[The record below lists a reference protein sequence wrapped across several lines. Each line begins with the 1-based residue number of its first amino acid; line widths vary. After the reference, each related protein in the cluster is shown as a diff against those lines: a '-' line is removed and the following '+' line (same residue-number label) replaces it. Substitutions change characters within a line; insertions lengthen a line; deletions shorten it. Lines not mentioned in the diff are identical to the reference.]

1 MKKITFLKK
10 MLAVLLFSAG
20 TVYVSAQP
28 SLLKVIPEVQK
39 FTASTGSFSV
49 GNSINIVVNR
59 SNSDSLLSVGQ
70 QLSADLNTMFGI
82 SAPVTLTDLKTAPEN
97 SILLRISDIALKNS
111 EAYTLTTAGGIT
123 IEGATRTGT
132 FWSTRTVLQLLENH
146 NREIPRGVIT
156 DYPDYPSRGFMLDV
170 GRKFFTIDFLRHY
183 VKFMSYYKM
192 NEFQVHLNDNGFK
205 QYFNNDWLKTYAAFR
220 LESETYPGLAAKDG
234 HYTKAEFRDLQLLGM
249 QYGVNVI
256 PEIDI
261 PAHSLAFTQY
271 NPALA
276 ASNTAYGMDHLDLY
290 KPEVFEFFDK
300 LFAEYITGPN
310 PVFVG
315 PDVHI
320 GTDEY
325 NTTES
330 KKFRE
335 FTNYY
340 MNYITGLGK
349 RPRLWG
355 AMRMMT
361 KDNTPVSA
369 KGGAIINAWNQGW
382 VDPFK
387 SIEDGFKIIST
398 PDAWLYIVPAAGYY
412 RDFLDIQWIFNNYR
426 AEKVNPSE
434 TLTPYHPSLY
444 GAMFAVWND
453 ICGNG
458 ISQQDVHFRV
468 LSAMKVV
475 GMKLW
480 KSNPTIT
487 YDTYNELAMQTSEG
501 PGLNMAGNYTPE
513 EHGAIDA
520 KLGETPVVFDG
531 KTQLAL
537 GAGEL
542 GYNYDVSFDLKVS
555 ADNAADAVLFA
566 GPFSKVTV
574 NAGGTGKLG
583 FSRDG
588 YHYTFNYIPDNNWHT
603 IRILGDFKSVTLY
616 VDEVRVEKLAPYSKN
631 GFRFQQT
638 LFFPLQFAGDNQN
651 GFKGELK
658 NLKTGRLDMEKIK
671 TEFLATKVMPASGKY
686 YIKYGNKY
694 LTNTNYGGSGG
705 NPTFQNMIVYSTLK
719 PNQHWTVTHVAATN
733 RYKIVNT
740 RDSRYL
746 NELVN
751 FGVNPYSD
759 LWNTYHFYQKDSLF
773 AIQNDGNSGKGFWYV
788 ENNRLNAGDE
798 VYGEENYTI
807 QLIPVNTTDVETLSK
822 KDLKIRQKKDYVE
835 VTGVT
840 ARELSLYT
848 LSGSVFATKRDSNV
862 LVVNS
867 IPKGIYVLHVVT
879 DENKQGSFKLKF

>member
-1 MKKITFLKK
+1 MMRNNFLKK
-10 MLAVLLFSAG
+10 AFSVLLTLTASA
-20 TVYVSAQP
+20 VVCAQP
-28 SLLKVIPEVQK
+28 SLLKVIPEVQ
-39 FTASTGSFSV
+39 SFAVSS
-49 GNSINIVVNR
+49 GTFSPPNNIAILVKKA
-59 SNSDSLLSVGQ
+59 NSDSLMSVAN
-70 QLSADLNTMFGI
+70 QLRDDLQTMFGTTATVAETSLNI
-82 SAPVTLTDLKTAPEN
+82 APDNA
-97 SILLRISDIALKNS
+97 ILLRISDVKLKNT
-111 EAYTLTTAGGIT
+111 EAYNMSIAGGIT
-123 IEGATRTGT
+123 VDGATRTGT
-132 FWSTRTVLQLLENH
+132 FWATRTILQLFENH
-146 NREIPRGVIT
+146 KTEIPRGVIS
-156 DYPDYPSRGFMLDV
+156 DHPDYPSRGFMLDV

-183 VKFMSYYKM
+183 VKFMSYYKL

-276 ASNTAYGMDHLDLY
+276 ATNTAYGMDHLDLY

-300 LFAEYITGPN
+300 LFAEYISGPN
-310 PVFVG
+310 PVFIG

-325 NTTES
+325 NRTES

-335 FTNYY
+335 FTNHY
-340 MNYITGLGK
+340 MNHVVELGK

-361 KDNTPVSA
+361 NDNTPVPA
-369 KGGAIINAWNQGW
+369 KGGAIINAWSQGW
-382 VDPFK
+382 IDPFK

-426 AEKVNPSE
+426 AEKVNPAE
-434 TLTPYHPSLY
+434 TLAPFHPSLY

-468 LSAMKVV
+468 LPSMKVV

-480 KSNPTIT
+480 KSNPTISYET
-487 YDTYNELAMQTSEG
+487 YQQIATETSEG
-501 PGLNMAGNYTPE
+501 PGLNMAGFYSE
-513 EHGAIDA
+513 DEHRAIDA
-520 KLGETPVVFDG
+520 KIAENAIVFDG
-531 KTQLAL
+531 TTELPI
-537 GAGEL
+537 GAGDL
-542 GYNYDVSFDLKVS
+542 GYNYDVSFDLK
-555 ADNAADAVLFA
+555 AYAGNEANAVVFGSD
-566 GPFSKVTV
+566 FSKLTL
-574 NAGGTGKLG
+574 NTNGTGKLG

-588 YHYTFNYIPDNNWHT
+588 YTYTFNYVPENKWQNV
-603 IRILGDFKSVTLY
+603 RIIGDFKSVTLY
-616 VDEVRVEKLAPYSKN
+616 VDSVRIEKLLPYTKN

-638 LFFPLQFAGDNQN
+638 LFFPLKNAGDAQN

-658 NLKTGRLDMEKIK
+658 NLKTGRLDMEKLKADFI
-671 TEFLATKVMPASGKY
+671 ASKVMPESGNY

-694 LTNTNYGGSGG
+694 LTNTNYNGSGG
-705 NPTFQNMIVYSTLK
+705 NPTFQNMITYSALK
-719 PNQHWTVTHVAATN
+719 PNQHWTVTRVSATN

-740 RDSRYL
+740 RDGRYL
-746 NELVN
+746 NELVA
-751 FGVNPYSD
+751 FGVNAYSD
-759 LWNTYHFYQKDSLF
+759 LWNTYNFYKKDSLY

-798 VYGEENYTI
+798 SYDPENYVVE
-807 QLIPVNTTDVETLSK
+807 LIPVNATEVETLTK
-822 KDLKIRQKKDYVE
+822 RDLKIRQKKESVE

-840 ARELSLYT
+840 AREMSLYT
-848 LSGSVFATKRDSNV
+848 LSGTVLATKRDSNV
-862 LVVNS
+862 LIINS
-867 IPKGIYVLHVVT
+867 VPKGVYVLHVVT
-879 DENKQGSFKLKF
+879 DENKYGSFKLKF

>member
-1 MKKITFLKK
+1 MMRNNFLKK
-10 MLAVLLFSAG
+10 AFSVLLTLTASA
-20 TVYVSAQP
+20 VVCAQP
-28 SLLKVIPEVQK
+28 SLLKVIPEVQ
-39 FTASTGSFSV
+39 SFAVSS
-49 GNSINIVVNR
+49 GTFSPPNSITILVKKA
-59 SNSDSLLSVGQ
+59 NSDSLMSVAN
-70 QLSADLNTMFGI
+70 QLRDELKTMFGTTATVAET
-82 SAPVTLTDLKTAPEN
+82 SLNTAPDN
-97 SILLRISDIALKNS
+97 AILLRISDVKLKNT
-111 EAYTLTTAGGIT
+111 EAYNMNIAGGIT
-123 IEGATRTGT
+123 VEGATRVGT
-132 FWSTRTVLQLLENH
+132 FWATRTILQLFENH
-146 NREIPRGVIT
+146 KTEIPRGAIT
-156 DYPDYPSRGFMLDV
+156 DYPDYPSRGFMLDT

-192 NEFQVHLNDNGFK
+192 NELQVHLNDNGFK

-234 HYTKAEFRDLQLLGM
+234 HYTKAEFRDLQLMGM

-290 KPEVFEFFDK
+290 KPEVYEFFDK

-325 NTTES
+325 NRTES

-340 MNYITGLGK
+340 INHIVELGK

-361 KDNTPVSA
+361 NDNTPVPA
-369 KGGAIINAWNQGW
+369 KGGAIINAWSRDW
-382 VDPFK
+382 IDPFK

-412 RDFLDIQWIFNNYR
+412 RDFLDIQWIFKNYR
-426 AEKVNPSE
+426 AEMVNPAES
-434 TLTPYHPSLY
+434 LAPFHPSLY

-468 LSAMKVV
+468 LPSMQVV

-480 KSNPTIT
+480 KSNPTMT
-487 YDTYNELAMQTSEG
+487 YETYSELAKQTSEG
-501 PGLNMAGNYTPE
+501 PGLNMAGFYSE
-513 EHGAIDA
+513 DEHQAINA
-520 KLGETPVVFDG
+520 KITENAIVFDG
-531 KTQLAL
+531 TTEFPI
-537 GAGEL
+537 GAGDL
-542 GYNYDVSFDLKVS
+542 GYNYDVSFDLK
-555 ADNAADAVLFA
+555 AYAGNATNAVVF
-566 GPFSKVTV
+566 GSDFSKLTL
-574 NAGGTGKLG
+574 NTNGTGKLG

-588 YHYTFNYIPDNNWHT
+588 YTYTFNYVPENKWQNV
-603 IRILGDFKSVTLY
+603 RIIGDFKSVTLF
-616 VDEVRVEKLAPYSKN
+616 VDSVRIEKLMPYTKN

-638 LFFPLQFAGDNQN
+638 LFFPLKNAGDAQN

-658 NLKTGRLDMEKIK
+658 NLKTGRLDMEKLKADFI
-671 TEFLATKVMPASGKY
+671 ASKVMPESGNY

-694 LTNTNYGGSGG
+694 LTNTNYNGSGG
-705 NPTFQNMIVYSTLK
+705 NPTFQNMITYSALK
-719 PNQHWTVTHVAATN
+719 PNQHWTITRVSATN

-740 RDSRYL
+740 RDGRYL
-746 NELVN
+746 NELVA

-759 LWNTYHFYQKDSLF
+759 LWNTYNFYKKDSLY

-798 VYGEENYTI
+798 SYDPENYVVE
-807 QLIPVNTTDVETLSK
+807 LIPVNATEAETLTK
-822 KDLKIRQKKDYVE
+822 RDLKIRQKKEYVE

-840 ARELSLYT
+840 AREMSLYT
-848 LSGSVFATKRDSNV
+848 LSGTVFVTKRDSNI
-862 LVVNS
+862 LMLNS
-867 IPKGIYVLHVVT
+867 IPKGMYILHVVT
-879 DENKQGSFKLKF
+879 DEDKYGNFKLKF